1 MRLFIAAEV
10 PGDIRKDISGLMD
23 MPEGAAKVKWVEEEN
38 IHLTLKFL
46 GDIDESKAETIRNA
60 LEGVAFR
67 KFSLKVKGFGAFP
80 DEDYIKVLW
89 AGLEPHEEV
98 NALQMEIDKAM
109 EPVGFKRGSKFHPHV
124 TIGRV
129 RFVKD
134 KVLMKKWLSNL
145 KESGYEKEFSV
156 ESFVLKRSRLGPGG
170 PVHEEIGSFR
180 L

>member
-1 MRLFIAAEV
+1 MRLFIAAEI
-10 PGDIRKDISGLMD
+10 PLEIRKDLSGLMN

-46 GDIDESKAETIRNA
+46 GDVDEKKAEEITKA
-60 LEGVAFR
+60 LGTVKQDPFR
-67 KFSLKVKGFGAFP
+67 CSVKGFGAFP
-80 DEDYIKVLW
+80 SDDYVKVIW
-89 AGLEPHEEV
+89 AGLEPHDDIV
-98 NALQMEIDKAM
+98 SLQKKIDDAL
-109 EPVGFKRGSKFHPHV
+109 EPIGFKRDSKFHPHA

-134 KVLMKKWLSNL
+134 KALLKKWLSEL
-145 KESGYEKEFSV
+145 KENVYEKEFSV
-156 ESFVLKRSRLGPGG
+156 DSFVLKKSRLEPSG